1 MAGRVHVGGGTSV
14 RAGGGGSVVAPAGSA
29 ARFALTARRLA
40 DEARRLGL
48 RAPAFRSPP
57 RVVGTDRTI
66 RRRRGHVTVAVR
78 SRDRPWPAVVA
89 DLIEGIVIANQLC
102 VADAGRIR
110 ADLWMAMAASDALA
124 A

>member
-1 MAGRVHVGGGTSV
+1 VAGRVHVGGGRSV

-89 DLIEGIVIANQLC
+89 DLIEGIVIANQLS